1 MAHRLATE
9 YVNATM
15 QMTDVQMNQFLQSTI
30 TSQINFRVKVMDSGG
45 QEIMLE
51 DESGEEVHLPFERK
65 DGLYVCELSCRLVTP
80 GLTNAVRKLFSAFRG
95 SGKVNRIYRGFIMS
109 YDYHEG
115 TVKRIVQLSED
126 ASSLVYEY
134 KNTTGELQ
142 RLFNSNETE
151 KEIELIHKSIN
162 DLLDER
168 FSAASLPVIDRI
180 DSQLRHYNQ
189 RLFVLEA

>member
-15 QMTDVQMNQFLQSTI
+15 QMTDVQMNQFLQSTM
-30 TSQINFRVKVMDSGG
+30 TSQINFRVKVMDGGG
-45 QEIMLE
+45 QEILLE

-65 DGLYVCELSCRLVTP
+65 DGFYVCELSCRLVTLQ
-80 GLTNAVRKLFSAFRG
+80 LTNAVRKLFSAYKG

-109 YDYHEG
+109 YDYQEG
-115 TVKRIVQLSED
+115 NVKRIAQLAED
-126 ASSLVYEY
+126 ACSLVYEY

-151 KEIELIHKSIN
+151 KEIESIHRKIN
-162 DLLDER
+162 DLLDQR
-168 FSAASLPVIDRI
+168 IAALTASVIEGI
-180 DSQLRHYNQ
+180 DTQLRQYNQ